1 MAKSFEEIQTILNK
15 WNELYEN
22 IEHFNNEKSVYNKNW
37 MYLIKSCRILSE
49 YIYNNIDILKEWW
62 NEYLKENRNELFIR
76 FSLKYISDRLLK
88 GIDWR
93 CYSTSAIKPE
103 IIEQWAQIF
112 PISHY
117 EEAKEIVK
125 TTLSKKDEKFCDDPE
140 ILKIHE
146 GKEHYGYN
154 WGCYYCDEVQDKWE
168 NKLYDSIKNSNN
180 IFLNRTLQEDFIQ
193 KNKTSIDIGE
203 WIPIRVCDYYD
214 SVEEYHDLNKNTREE
229 LNKLSGK
236 TQYQMSEKY
245 FKECLYEWRVSYKI
259 KFDTPFNLFYTLWPF
274 LENILYYV
282 EKDLEFMKKIESY

>member
-140 ILKIHE
+140 I
-146 GKEHYGYN
+146 
-154 WGCYYCDEVQDKWE
+154 
-168 NKLYDSIKNSNN
+168 
-180 IFLNRTLQEDFIQ
+180 
-193 KNKTSIDIGE
+193 
-203 WIPIRVCDYYD
+203 
-214 SVEEYHDLNKNTREE
+214 
-229 LNKLSGK
+229 
-236 TQYQMSEKY
+236 
-245 FKECLYEWRVSYKI
+245 
-259 KFDTPFNLFYTLWPF
+259 
-274 LENILYYV
+274 
-282 EKDLEFMKKIESY
+282 